1 MEKLRSG
8 LEPIETVSIEELRS
22 LQLKRMKNSLTHAY
36 NNSPFY
42 KKQFDDAGVRPSDL
56 QSLADIAKFPFTVKT
71 DLRDNYPF
79 GMFAVPQKDIVR
91 IHASSG
97 TTGQPTVVGYTQND
111 IDMWANVVARSI
123 RAAGGTCEDICHISY
138 GYGLFTGGMGAHYG
152 AEKLGCMVVPMSGGQ
167 TQKQVQLIKD
177 FNPHIIMVT
186 PSYALNIADEMDRQG
201 IDPKTLNLRVGI
213 FGAEPW
219 TNAMREEIERRL
231 DIQAVDIYGLSEVIG
246 PGVAMECLETKDG
259 PTIWED
265 HFYPEII
272 DPITGKVLPDGEEG
286 ELVFTSL
293 TKEALPI
300 IRYRTRDLTRLLP
313 GTARPMRRMDK
324 ITGRSDDMLIIRGV
338 NVFPTQIEE
347 QLLSIESLSPH
358 YLIEVSKDGNL
369 DKVAIS
375 VEPSKVL
382 TDNEAEFV
390 IKELQAKVKTMVGI
404 SSKVI
409 IKPAGSLPRSEGKA
423 KRVIDKRLFSPFKD
437 SVKRCLNNPF
447 FIESFYQNFIAQNE
461 DVAKMFAH
469 TDMKNQHSMLKNS
482 LMIMMTTSL
491 ESSEAQTHISM
502 IGKSHSRTGHNI
514 DPKFYDTW
522 LDCLIASAKEHD
534 EFFDSSIENAWRKT
548 LAFGISIMKDMY

>member
-1 MEKLRSG
+1 MENLRSG
-8 LEPIETVSIEELRS
+8 LEPIETASIEELRS
-22 LQLKRMKNSLTHAY
+22 LQLARMKNSLTHAY
-36 NNSPFY
+36 NHSPFY
-42 KKQFDDAGVRPSDL
+42 KKQFDDANVHPSNL
-56 QSLADIAKFPFTVKT
+56 NTLADIAKFPFTVKS

-123 RAAGGTCEDICHISY
+123 RAAGGTRNDICHISY

-152 AEKLGCMVVPMSGGQ
+152 AERLGCMVVPMSGGQ

-201 IDPKTLNLRVGI
+201 IDPKSLNLRVGI

-219 TNAMREEIERRL
+219 TNAMRKEIERRL
-231 DIQAVDIYGLSEVIG
+231 NIQAVDIYGLSEVIG

-259 PTIWED
+259 PTVWED

-272 DPITGKVLPDGEEG
+272 DPITGEVLPDGEEG

-347 QLLSIESLSPH
+347 QILDISELSPH

-369 DKVAIS
+369 DKVQVS
-375 VEPSKVL
+375 VEPNKIL
-382 TDNEAEFV
+382 NESEAQTAT
-390 IKELQAKVKTMVGI
+390 KLLQGKIKTMVGI
-404 SSKVI
+404 SCTVMLK
-409 IKPAGSLPRSEGKA
+409 KTGDLPRSEGKA
-423 KRVIDKRLFSPFKD
+423 VRVIDNR
-437 SVKRCLNNPF
+437 
-447 FIESFYQNFIAQNE
+447 
-461 DVAKMFAH
+461 
-469 TDMKNQHSMLKNS
+469 
-482 LMIMMTTSL
+482 
-491 ESSEAQTHISM
+491 
-502 IGKSHSRTGHNI
+502 
-514 DPKFYDTW
+514 
-522 LDCLIASAKEHD
+522 
-534 EFFDSSIENAWRKT
+534 
-548 LAFGISIMKDMY
+548 